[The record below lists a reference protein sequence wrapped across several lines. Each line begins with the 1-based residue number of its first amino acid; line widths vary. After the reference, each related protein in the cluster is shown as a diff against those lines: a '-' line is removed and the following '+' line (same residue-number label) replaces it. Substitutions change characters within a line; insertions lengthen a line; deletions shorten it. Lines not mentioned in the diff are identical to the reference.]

1 MDNVAKLEKLAV
13 EIENF
18 GNFVTTHLDR
28 INQTLTIYE
37 TETHIPL
44 YQLTLDYNSNYKLTT
59 EPVVIESKSSQQRP
73 YLDLTYYSL
82 LLGLIYNYIVEE

>member
-13 EIENF
+13 EIKNL
-18 GNFVTTHLDR
+18 GDFVTTHLDR
-28 INQTLTIYE
+28 LNQTLTIYK
-37 TETHIPL
+37 TEMHIPL
-44 YQLTLDYNSNYKLTT
+44 YQLTLDYNGDYKLTT

-82 LLGLIYNYIVEE
+82 LLGLIYDYIVEE